1 LTEKTQNIILIALLI
16 ILLALQL
23 YWIFRQKNL
32 KRKYTKLIIN
42 VLLWLSFIVLIFP
55 PKTKNNRNL
64 AKVGISDG
72 QISDQF
78 LEKTK
83 DSLALETVISTTK
96 YEKEFQDKD
105 IQIHLLGQ
113 KFTPEFLT
121 QLAGKNVQFHAE
133 CKKDEIQ
140 NLSWRGVLFQNE
152 TQEING
158 LINLEKPST
167 LRLTFGSQT
176 LDSVKLEK
184 GAQAFTLSFPSFSV
198 GKTNV
203 RLDLN
208 DKHISEIKYYSRPT
222 PKLKI
227 LVLAENPDFE
237 TKMLSEW
244 LGKNGHTVNVETAVT
259 KNTQSKTNI
268 NQTKTNTYNLV
279 FATAARL
286 TNPNCSKTLKAGGG
300 VFVYNI
306 NEKDIA
312 LVNKYLG
319 ETFAI
324 QRVSAETESKLPN
337 DLIALP
343 FVFKENKS
351 QQKFSKWPIAISQ
364 KRVGVSLIS
373 ETYPLLLSGDS
384 VTYRHIWGSVLQFL
398 QPIQKNNI
406 EIKAPI
412 LQNQFTTLKF
422 NNFEKA
428 PEIFKTKSDTIYTKI
443 SPINGNTNI
452 GKYVFRK
459 PNWQTINDS
468 LEVFVNEITTADQYF
483 VQTKNILNSYIT
495 YQNMEPSKRHNE
507 SEILPDWLRLLIS
520 LALFIVVWIE
530 AKW

>member
-1 LTEKTQNIILIALLI
+1 MTEKTQNIVLIALLI

-23 YWIFRQKNL
+23 YWIFRLKNQ

-42 VLLWLSFIVLIFP
+42 VLLWLSFVLLIFP
-55 PKTKNNRNL
+55 PKTQNTRNL
-64 AKVGISDG
+64 DKVGINDG

-78 LEKTK
+78 LEKIK
-83 DSLALETVISTTK
+83 DSLELETVISPNK
-96 YEKEFQDKD
+96 YEKEFQERNL
-105 IQIHLLGQ
+105 QIHLLGQ

-121 QLAGKNVQFHAE
+121 QLSGKNVQFYPE
-133 CKKDEIQ
+133 FKKDEIQ

-158 LINLEKPST
+158 LIDLEKSSII
-167 LRLTFGSQT
+167 RLKFGSQT

-184 GAQAFTLSFPSFSV
+184 GIQTFSLSFPSFSV

-203 RLDLN
+203 NLNLN
-208 DKHISEIKYYSRPT
+208 DKLIREIKYYSRPT

-244 LGKNGHTVNVETAVT
+244 LGKNGHTVDVETAVS

-268 NQTKTNTYNLV
+268 NQTKTNAYNLV
-279 FATAARL
+279 FATPGRL
-286 TNPNCSKTLKAGGG
+286 GNPNCSKTLKAGGG

-306 NEKDIA
+306 NEKDISAINKSFGEGFA
-312 LVNKYLG
+312 L
-319 ETFAI
+319 
-324 QRVSAETESKLPN
+324 QRISVESESKLSN

-343 FVFKENKS
+343 FVFRENKS
-351 QQKFSKWPIAISQ
+351 QQKLSKWPIAVSQ

-384 VTYRHIWGSVLQFL
+384 ITYRNIWGSVLQFL
-398 QPIQKNNI
+398 QPVQKNNI

-412 LQNQFTTLKF
+412 LQNQFTTLRF

-428 PEIFKTKSDTIYTKI
+428 QEIFKTKSDTIYTKI
-443 SPINGNTNI
+443 SPINEYTSI

-468 LEVFVNEITTADQYF
+468 LEVYVNEVSTADHYF
-483 VQTKNILNSYIT
+483 LQTKNILNSYNT
-495 YQNMEPSKRHNE
+495 FQNREQSERNND